1 MVALADYTDRDRARQ
16 EVGAPVDEA
25 LALLEEKVE
34 VLNKLLYG
42 CPWREALDSGTDK
55 AKVEAIMEAL
65 EHLLGAVA
73 MDLPDR
79 FVHHA
84 RVAAQAFALA
94 VSSPEAL
101 RFRDDLAFFQAV
113 AVELRRRRADASP
126 GVGDDVEMETA
137 IRQVV
142 SDAVTTGSVVDIYA
156 AAGIDKPSPTSALS
170 TTTSPGGCRPTRTPT
185 FRSSC
190 SSGC

>member
-1 MVALADYTDRDRARQ
+1 MTSPGGLVVDYIGIAEPLRVALADYTDRDRARQ

-34 VLNKLLYG
+34 VLNELLYG
-42 CPWREALDSGTDK
+42 CPWWEALDSGTDK

-73 MDLPDR
+73 VDLPDR
-79 FVHHA
+79 FVHRA

-101 RFRDDLAFFQAV
+101 RFRDDLAFFGSS
-113 AVELRRRRADASP
+113 LHR
-126 GVGDDVEMETA
+126 VGHE
-137 IRQVV
+137 
-142 SDAVTTGSVVDIYA
+142 G
-156 AAGIDKPSPTSALS
+156 
-170 TTTSPGGCRPTRTPT
+170 
-185 FRSSC
+185 
-190 SSGC
+190 

>member
-1 MVALADYTDRDRARQ
+1 VTSPGGLVVDYIGIAEPLRVALADYTDRDRARQ

-34 VLNKLLYG
+34 VLNELLYG

-101 RFRDDLAFFQAV
+101 RFRDDLAFFR
-113 AVELRRRRADASP
+113 L
-126 GVGDDVEMETA
+126 
-137 IRQVV
+137 
-142 SDAVTTGSVVDIYA
+142 
-156 AAGIDKPSPTSALS
+156 L
-170 TTTSPGGCRPTRTPT
+170 
-185 FRSSC
+185 
-190 SSGC
+190 

>member
-1 MVALADYTDRDRARQ
+1 VALADYTDRDRARQ

-34 VLNKLLYG
+34 VLNELLYG
-42 CPWREALDSGTDK
+42 CAWRKALDSGTDK

-84 RVAAQAFALA
+84 RVAAQAFALCRVLARGAA
-94 VSSPEAL
+94 VQGRSGVFPGRCGRAPT
-101 RFRDDLAFFQAV
+101 AP
-113 AVELRRRRADASP
+113 RRRIP
-126 GVGDDVEMETA
+126 WCG
-137 IRQVV
+137 
-142 SDAVTTGSVVDIYA
+142 
-156 AAGIDKPSPTSALS
+156 
-170 TTTSPGGCRPTRTPT
+170 
-185 FRSSC
+185 
-190 SSGC
+190 